1 MNNSEPERIR
11 SKSLPGYLN
20 NFHAVVILVFSTV
33 LATQAKTHEGTTFR
47 PEPRNFRQLLQLS
60 LEQWSEVSVRSELQL
75 RNEYMAANQSK
86 DTISRI
92 NAGALLGFYY
102 LRNRRTNEALDFT
115 LRANH
120 DAKSTGNQS
129 LMINTTLQV
138 AYVQSAIG
146 AYQKSNEVLAELL
159 RQMRGTI
166 DPETNGIVYA
176 LMGEN
181 YARLDVA
188 ANSTEL
194 FRRAAKSFLKANKP
208 ALAACCHLA
217 LGENQLRMNEYSQAE
232 ESFRNALSFAAD
244 SSAMLH
250 ALAYRDMGL
259 IDFKKRSFDKAIRHF
274 IRSDSLENDALVRKL
289 LKDCYMQLFTY
300 HSYKRE
306 FEKADQ
312 FHELYRAQKDFL
324 KQIRLN
330 VNETER
336 REVMRILELNGETD
350 LQENVRDQQLE
361 LSRMIDR
368 RDLDLQQKELLLE
381 EKTQEAD
388 SLAVQNARHERD
400 IARQQTELTRQQN
413 TRNMLIAFSIVA
425 LMFVILFY
433 NRYAL
438 KKKTGESLA
447 KSNAELQA
455 TLEQLRNAQ
464 VQLVHSEKMAGL
476 GKLTAG
482 IAHEMR
488 NPLNFIRNFSE
499 SGAELLQEYQ
509 SISDNHQRE
518 QIITELSDSLSRI
531 RHHAMRADQI
541 VSSML
546 QHSRTGGSKEP
557 ADLNMLLQ
565 DSVQLAFQSMRASNA
580 SFRCRIEE
588 KLETLPE
595 IEVQSQ
601 QLSRV
606 FLNISGNAFYAMHEK
621 QLNGMSG
628 YEPVL
633 SILSAVENG
642 KIRIT
647 ISDNG
652 PGIPQEDLLKVF
664 EPFFTTKPTG
674 KGTGLGLSISYDI
687 IRQHGGEL
695 TVQSE
700 RGKGTCFIIRIPLS
714 IPVTPAE
721 HDTEI

>member
-1 MNNSEPERIR
+1 VNKTEPEQIR
-11 SKSLPGYLN
+11 LQRFTGSRKI
-20 NFHAVVILVFSTV
+20 FHATVVLLCTV
-33 LATQAKTHEGTTFR
+33 IAFAQAKTHEATTFR
-47 PEPRNFRQLLQLS
+47 PQPHNFRQFLQLS
-60 LEQWSEVSVRSELQL
+60 LEKWSDGPVRSELQL
-75 RNEYMAANQSK
+75 RNEYVAASRSN
-86 DTISRI
+86 DTIRRI
-92 NAGALLGFYY
+92 NAGALTGFHY
-102 LRNRRTNEALDFT
+102 LRNRRTNEALDFS
-115 LRANH
+115 LRAYH
-120 DAKSTGNQS
+120 DAKSTGNRQ
-129 LMINTTLQV
+129 LIINTTLQV

-159 RQMRGTI
+159 RELRESM
-166 DPETNGIVYA
+166 DPETNGLVYA
-176 LMGEN
+176 LMAEN
-181 YARLDVA
+181 FARLDIA

-208 ALAACCHLA
+208 ELAACCHLA
-217 LGENQLRMNEYSQAE
+217 LGENQLRMNEYKQAE
-232 ESFRNALSFAAD
+232 ESFRSALSFT
-244 SSAMLH
+244 SANSFPLH

-259 IDFKKRSFDKAIRHF
+259 IEFKKRSFDKAIRYFLH
-274 IRSDSLENDALVRKL
+274 SDSLENDALVRKL

-306 FEKADQ
+306 FEKADH
-312 FHELYRAQKDFL
+312 FHELYRAQKDL
-324 KQIRLN
+324 LNQVRLS
-330 VNETER
+330 VNEIER
-336 REVMRILELNGETD
+336 GEVLRMLELNGDAD
-350 LQENVRDQQLE
+350 LQENIRDRQLE

-400 IARQQTELTRQQN
+400 IARQQTQLTRQQN

-447 KSNAELQA
+447 KSNAELQV

-464 VQLVHSEKMAGL
+464 DQLVHSEKMAGL

-499 SGAELLQEYQ
+499 SGSELLDEYK
-509 SISDNHQRE
+509 ITPDEMQRA

-546 QHSRTGGSKEP
+546 QHSRTGGSKEL
-557 ADLNMLLQ
+557 ADINSLLQ

-580 SFRCRIEE
+580 SFHCRIEE
-588 KLETLPE
+588 NLETLPE

-606 FLNISGNAFYAMHEK
+606 FLNIAGNAFYAMHEK
-621 QLNGMSG
+621 QLKVSDG
-628 YEPVL
+628 YDPVL
-633 SILSAVENG
+633 SVVSAIDSG
-642 KIRIT
+642 KIRIS
-647 ISDNG
+647 IADNG
-652 PGIPQEDLLKVF
+652 PGIPKDNLLKVF

-695 TVQSE
+695 KVQSE
-700 RGKGTCFIIRIPLS
+700 PDKGTSFIITLPVS
-714 IPVTPAE
+714 IPNEPPA
-721 HDTEI
+721 T